1 MLPSRPLFLG
11 LTALSCLS
19 LTSCFET
26 AVRED
31 LRLRFLPNGAVVATS
46 TVRIQQPS
54 GMNNPLL
61 DKRLAETRQAIQEGT
76 DAWGGRLAAAKPDA
90 ERFSWEKSLGEI
102 SQGSRSALITEPA
115 GLAALFGDTSLAVS
129 YEVDPERGVAELSIA
144 PGPSTRATRKQ
155 REEMEKFLEKWT
167 AALAE
172 YLAAGQDLYAY
183 LDRRPDRAAPCFGVL
198 FGEVV
203 ADEGTVGEPTPE
215 EKQKLDRLDEAMK
228 PVLEILDV
236 PQGADH
242 SPDEVSQLVYD
253 PFPAR
258 LTVKLPGAPM
268 SVEGFQPGTDGTLI
282 VERRSLWEALR
293 SLGGRWLSP
302 DPILFYVAQSQKGT
316 LADLN
321 RLARKPRTV
330 VAAGELPS
338 ASEVRALIEEKLKPA
353 PLYRASWKV
362 RPEDEPP
369 FHWEEGE
376 GP

>member
-1 MLPSRPLFLG
+1 MHWQRPASLGISILFLT
-11 LTALSCLS
+11 LV
-19 LTSCFET
+19 SCFET
-26 AVRED
+26 PIRED

-54 GMNNPLL
+54 GEVNPLL
-61 DKRLAETRQAIQEGT
+61 NRRLAEARQAIQEGT
-76 DAWGGRLAAAKPDA
+76 DVWGARFAATKPDA

-102 SQGSRSALITEPA
+102 SQGTRSALVTEPA
-115 GLAALFGDTSLAVS
+115 GLVALFGDTSLAVS
-129 YEVDPERGVAELSIA
+129 YEVDPERGLAELSIA

-155 REEMEKFLEKWT
+155 REETERTLEQWT
-167 AALAE
+167 AALAD

-183 LDRRPDRAAPCFGVL
+183 LNQHPERAAPCFSKL

-203 ADEGTVGEPTPE
+203 TADGKEVGEPTPE
-215 EKQKLDRLDEAMK
+215 EQQKLDRLDEAMK
-228 PVLEILDV
+228 PVLAILDA

-268 SVEGFQPGTDGTLI
+268 GVEGFQPGKDGTLI

-293 SLGGRWLSP
+293 SLEGRWLSP
-302 DPILFYVAQSQKGT
+302 DPVLFYVYQSQKGT
-316 LADLN
+316 LADLE

-330 VAAGELPS
+330 VAAEELPS
-338 ASEVRALIEEKLKPA
+338 AREVRTLIEEKLKPA
-353 PLYRASWKV
+353 PLYRASWKI
-362 RPEDEPP
+362 RPDDETP
-369 FHWEEGE
+369 FRWEEGE
-376 GP
+376 AP